1 MKPYMNF
8 RMIRC
13 LPVLLIAGALLM
25 CSLTSSAVVDIV
37 EFDTE
42 SQRHRYMQLSEELR
56 CPKCQNQNLAGSDSQ
71 IAGDLRRELH
81 RLLLEGKTDR
91 EIKDYM
97 VARYG
102 NFVLYKP
109 PLQNSTLVLWGL
121 PIFLLLVGAGAVF
134 FITKQRRLAMADAT
148 ASLSDDDHSRLE
160 AMLAAQGEDTETSGS
175 QSSNS
180 ESNNPQLNN
189 NEKGNH

>member
-1 MKPYMNF
+1 MKPYMIF

-13 LPVLLIAGALLM
+13 LPVLLIAGVLLM

-97 VARYG
+97 VAR
-102 NFVLYKP
+102 
-109 PLQNSTLVLWGL
+109 
-121 PIFLLLVGAGAVF
+121 
-134 FITKQRRLAMADAT
+134 
-148 ASLSDDDHSRLE
+148 
-160 AMLAAQGEDTETSGS
+160 
-175 QSSNS
+175 
-180 ESNNPQLNN
+180 
-189 NEKGNH
+189 